1 MLQALIKFCL
11 NQRILVLSGSAL
23 LIAAGI
29 FSAIRLPIDAVPDIT
44 NNQIQINTSTPALS
58 PLEVEKQI
66 TTPIEVA
73 MAGLPGLMEVRGLSK
88 FGLSQVTVVFED
100 KVDIYFA
107 RQQVQERLQQAK
119 EEIPPGSGSPEMG
132 PVSTGLGEIF
142 QYTVESPKRNLT
154 ELRTL
159 NDWVIKPQLRTVPGV
174 AGLNSFG
181 GLEKQYEVALNPE
194 SMVKYGLSLR
204 EVLDALTESNVNKGG
219 GYILKGAEQ
228 YVVRGQ
234 GQIEGMEQIGA
245 ISVRSE
251 GGIPVRIRDLAT
263 IRIGSAI
270 RQGAVTRDGKGE
282 AMAGIVMMR
291 MGANSRQVVKEVKRK
306 IAEISLTLPEDVRIV
321 PYYDRSELVD
331 RTIRTVERN
340 LAEGAL
346 LVVAVLLLLLG
357 NIRAALIVALTI
369 PLSMLFAVSLMLK
382 AGIAGSLMSLGAID
396 FGLMVDG
403 SVVLVENS
411 LRHLGRRRKG
421 ETAVSSILASSLE
434 VGRPVFFGVGIIILV
449 YLPILTLEGV
459 EGKLFRPMAF
469 TVVFALLGSLLL
481 TFTLIPVLVSFFL
494 RGVKVEK
501 ESRAILFFRHRYTRM
516 LDLCLRRKRPVLLGA
531 ALAVL
536 AAFAAIPFLGSEFV
550 PKLDE
555 NAFALE
561 MRRSPGISLEEAARL
576 NGMMEKKALELFPDE
591 ISHIVSLCGRP
602 DIATDPM
609 PPSSTDFL
617 IFLKPKAEWKKASSR
632 EALIEALEPEL
643 GKFLG
648 VSFEFSQPIEMRM
661 NELIAGVRSDLAI
674 KIFGEDAEVLRQKGE
689 EAMREVAKLPGAK
702 GFRAQQAGG
711 LPMLEIK
718 TDPARLARYGINAGD
733 VMETV
738 EALGGI
744 GAGRIQEGQK
754 RFNLVLTFP
763 ERFKKDKEA
772 ISRIAL
778 LSPEG
783 HWVPLAALCDIKE
796 VLGPSELNH
805 EKGSRLTIVEG
816 NVRGRDIGGFVDEVR
831 NIFAEKK
838 IVLPPGY
845 HVEFGGQFENLE
857 RARSR
862 LLVVVPLSLA
872 LIFLLLFLHFGA
884 FRESLLVFTGIP
896 LAVVGGVAALLVR
909 GMPFSISAGVGFI
922 ALFGIAVLNGLV
934 LVSYINK
941 LREEGM
947 ELGAAIRQGAE
958 IRLRPVLM
966 TALVASFGFL
976 PMALSHGAG
985 AEVQRPLAT
994 VVLGGLVSSTILT
1007 LFVLPILYGIYE
1019 RRKPVGQ
1026 RSSP

>member
-1 MLQALIKFCL
+1 MLQALVKFSL
-11 NQRILVLSGSAL
+11 KQRVLVLFGSAL

-29 FSAIRLPIDAVPDIT
+29 WSALRLPIDAVPDIT
-44 NNQIQINTSTPALS
+44 NNQVQINTATPSLS

-88 FGLSQVTVVFED
+88 FGLSQVTVVFD
-100 KVDIYFA
+100 DNVDIYFA

-119 EEIPPGSGSPEMG
+119 EEIPKGAGNPEMG

-159 NDWVIKPQLRTVPGV
+159 NDWVIKPQLRSVPGV

-181 GLEKQYEVALNPE
+181 GLEKQYEVALNPQL
-194 SMVKYGLSLR
+194 MIKYNLSLR
-204 EVLDALTESNVNKGG
+204 EVLNALSASNVNSGG
-219 GYILKGAEQ
+219 GYILKGSEQ
-228 YVVRGQ
+228 FVVRGQ
-234 GQIEGMEQIGA
+234 GQIENMEQIGGIA
-245 ISVRSE
+245 VRSK
-251 GGIPVRIRDLAT
+251 GGIPVRVRDIAA
-263 IRIGSAI
+263 IQVGSAI

-291 MGANSRQVVKEVKRK
+291 MGANSRKVVKEVKQR
-306 IAEISLTLPEDVRIV
+306 IEEISQTLPEDVHIL
-321 PYYDRSELVD
+321 PYYDRSELVE
-331 RTIRTVERN
+331 RTVGTVEKN
-340 LAEGAL
+340 LIEGAL

-357 NIRAALIVALTI
+357 NFRAAMIVAATI

-382 AGIAGSLMSLGAID
+382 VGIAGSLMSLGAID
-396 FGLMVDG
+396 FGLLVDG

-411 LRHLGRRRKG
+411 LRHLSQRRKG
-421 ETAVSSILASSLE
+421 ESVFSSILASSME
-434 VGRPVFFGVGIIILV
+434 VGRPIFFGVGIIILV

-494 RGVKVEK
+494 RGVTVER
-501 ESRAILFFRHRYTRM
+501 ESRVYQFFRNLYQPM
-516 LDLCLRRKRPVLLGA
+516 LNFCLNRKRPVLLGA

-561 MRRSPGISLEEAARL
+561 MRRSPGISLEEATRL
-576 NGMMEKKALELFPDE
+576 NSMMEKKALELFPDE

-617 IFLKPKAEWKKASSR
+617 IFLKPKREWKKADSR
-632 EALIEALEPEL
+632 EELIEILEPEL
-643 GKFLG
+643 EKFLG

-661 NELIAGVRSDLAI
+661 NELVAGVRSDLAI
-674 KIFGEDAEVLRQKGE
+674 KIFGEDMEVLRQKAE
-689 EAMREVAKLPGAK
+689 ESMREISKLPGAK
-702 GFRAQQAGG
+702 DFRAQEVGG

-718 TDPARLARYGINAGD
+718 TDPAKLGRYGISAGE

-738 EALGGI
+738 EALGGL
-744 GAGRIQEGQK
+744 AASRIQEGPQ

-763 ERFKKDKEA
+763 ERFKQDKEA
-772 ISRIAL
+772 ISHLVL
-778 LSPEG
+778 LAPSG
-783 HWVPLAALCDIKE
+783 QWVPLAALCDINE
-796 VLGPSELNH
+796 VLGPSEINH
-805 EKGSRLTIVEG
+805 EKASRLIIVEG
-816 NVRGRDIGGFVDEVR
+816 NVRGRDMGGFVKDVR
-831 NIFAEKK
+831 KVFSDKK
-838 IVLPPGY
+838 IVLPTGY

-862 LLVVVPLSLA
+862 LLIVVPLSLA

-884 FRESLLVFTGIP
+884 FRETLLVFTGIP
-896 LAVVGGVAALLVR
+896 LAVVGGVAALLLR

-934 LVSYINK
+934 MVSYINK

-947 ELGAAIRQGAE
+947 GLNAAIRKGAE

-1007 LFVLPILYGIYE
+1007 LFVLPILYLTAFTE
-1019 RRKPVGQ
+1019 RPTGRA
-1026 RSSP
+1026 

>member
-1 MLQALIKFCL
+1 MLQALIKFSL

-23 LIAAGI
+23 LIAVGI
-29 FSAIRLPIDAVPDIT
+29 WSAIRLPIDAVPDIT
-44 NNQIQINTSTPALS
+44 NNQVQINTSTPALS

-100 KVDIYFA
+100 DVDIYFA
-107 RQQVQERLQQAK
+107 RQQVQERLQLAK
-119 EEIPPGSGSPEMG
+119 EEIPPGSGNPEMG

-142 QYTVESPKRNLT
+142 QYTVESSQRSLT
-154 ELRTL
+154 DLRTL

-174 AGLNSFG
+174 AGVNSFG
-181 GLEKQYEVALNPE
+181 GLEKQYEVAVNPE
-194 SMVKYGLSLR
+194 SMVKYGLSLS
-204 EVLDALTESNVNKGG
+204 EILNALSESNVNKGG
-219 GYILKGAEQ
+219 GYILKGSEQ

-234 GQIEGMEQIGA
+234 GQIESMEQIGGIA
-245 ISVRSE
+245 VRSK
-251 GGIPVRIRDLAT
+251 GGIPVRIRDLAN

-270 RQGAVTRDGKGE
+270 RQGAVTRDGRGE
-282 AMAGIVMMR
+282 VMAGIVMMR
-291 MGANSRQVVKEVKRK
+291 MGANSRQVVKEVKER
-306 IAEISLTLPEDVRIV
+306 IEGISRTLPEDVSIR
-321 PYYDRSELVD
+321 PYYDRTELVE
-331 RTIRTVERN
+331 RTVRTVERN
-340 LAEGAL
+340 LLEGAL

-396 FGLMVDG
+396 FGLLVDG

-411 LRHLGRRRKG
+411 LRHLGNRRKD
-421 ETAVSSILASSLE
+421 ETVISEILASCLE
-434 VGRPVFFGVGIIILV
+434 VGRPIFFGVGIIILV
-449 YLPILTLEGV
+449 YLPILSLQGV

-469 TVVFALLGSLLL
+469 TVVFALIGSLLL

-494 RGVKVEK
+494 RGVAVEK
-501 ESRAILFFRHRYTRM
+501 ESRMFLFFRNRYHP
-516 LDLCLRRKRPVLLGA
+516 LLNLCLRHKRPVLLGA
-531 ALAVL
+531 ALAIV
-536 AAFAAIPFLGSEFV
+536 AALAAIPFLGSEFV

-561 MRRSPGISLEEAARL
+561 MRRAPGISLEEATRL

-591 ISHIVSLCGRP
+591 ISHVVSLCGRP

-609 PPSSTDFL
+609 PPSSVDFL
-617 IFLKPKAEWKKASSR
+617 IFLKPKKEWKKTDSR
-632 EALIEALEPEL
+632 EELIELLEPEL
-643 GKFLG
+643 QKFLG

-674 KIFGEDAEVLRQKGE
+674 KIFGEDTEILRQKAE
-689 EAMREVAKLPGAK
+689 EAMRKVSRLPGAK
-702 GFRAQQAGG
+702 GFRAQQVGG

-718 TDPARLARYGINAGD
+718 TDPTKLGRYGISAAE

-738 EALGGI
+738 EALGGVQ
-744 GAGRIQEGQK
+744 ASRIQEGQK

-763 ERFKKDKEA
+763 ERFRKDKEA
-772 ISRIAL
+772 ISHIAL
-778 LSPEG
+778 LAPEG
-783 HWVPLAALCDIKE
+783 QWVPLGALCDIKE
-796 VLGPSELNH
+796 VLGPSEINH
-805 EKGSRLTIVEG
+805 ETGSRLIIVEG
-816 NVRGRDIGGFVDEVR
+816 NVRGRDMGGFVNDVR
-831 NIFAEKK
+831 KLFADKK
-838 IVLPPGY
+838 IALPPGY

-862 LLVVVPLSLA
+862 LFIVVPFSLA

-884 FRESLLVFTGIP
+884 FRETLLVFTGIP
-896 LAVVGGVAALLVR
+896 LAVVGGVAALFIR

-922 ALFGIAVLNGLV
+922 ALFGVAVLNGLV
-934 LVSYINK
+934 MVSYINM
-941 LREEGM
+941 LRKEGM
-947 ELGAAIRQGAE
+947 GLDAAIRKGAE

-1007 LFVLPILYGIYE
+1007 LLVLPILYGIFE
-1019 RRKPVGQ
+1019 GRKPVGANP
-1026 RSSP
+1026 S